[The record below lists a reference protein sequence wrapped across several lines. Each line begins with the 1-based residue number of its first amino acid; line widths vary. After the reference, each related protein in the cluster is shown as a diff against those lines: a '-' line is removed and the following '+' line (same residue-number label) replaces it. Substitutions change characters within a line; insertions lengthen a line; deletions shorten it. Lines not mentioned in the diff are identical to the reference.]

1 MPLVEARRTTKAS
14 ALTASCRARGS
25 RKPARLSSSPWWRSW
40 VDTISSAVGENN
52 GKFPGLPRLHGNLRP
67 AHAGGH
73 ALTRAAILGIL
84 GVCQHLAAHR
94 RFTEGGGG
102 GNMQGILVAHDLA
115 LTEAD
120 VWGSLDCGFLGAEFH
135 KGIHRQGASIIGL
148 IFHLINH
155 GGGIL
160 PIGHGHGAGDPHA
173 ADMIAPM
180 GDIFKCEEA
189 EVAEAILR
197 LGAVGEL
204 LGGEPIGLS
213 VHGECFPQPMHQGH
227 PLSRSLLRRNQY
239 ALVTPVGRVGCRQA
253 GIAAQPIGQQKAAL
267 LTAGKAAHFLLAI
280 NKTHIVPPIASQT
293 DLGEYPLFT
302 ILS

>member
-1 MPLVEARRTTKAS
+1 
-14 ALTASCRARGS
+14 
-25 RKPARLSSSPWWRSW
+25 
-40 VDTISSAVGENN
+40 
-52 GKFPGLPRLHGNLRP
+52 
-67 AHAGGH
+67 
-73 ALTRAAILGIL
+73 
-84 GVCQHLAAHR
+84 
-94 RFTEGGGG
+94 
-102 GNMQGILVAHDLA
+102 MQGILVAHDLA

-135 KGIHRQGASIIGL
+135 KGFHRQGASIIGL

-197 LGAVGEL
+197 RGAVGEL

-239 ALVTPVGRVGCRQA
+239 ALVTPVGRVGCRQT

-267 LTAGKAAHFLLAI
+267 LTAGRLRISCL
-280 NKTHIVPPIASQT
+280 P
-293 DLGEYPLFT
+293 
-302 ILS
+302 